1 MPPSTKEKPPED
13 VVVEQ
18 ENESEKNGSAV
29 STAGGKI
36 QSLRNN
42 KMSAK
47 TRLTK
52 AKNQL
57 SDLLESNTING
68 TLPNKN
74 AVRRAIN
81 KIKTELSLI
90 EKIVASLKEVYAL
103 NEIGEA
109 DTIIESL
116 DRGG

>member
-13 VVVEQ
+13 VVVKQ

-36 QSLRNN
+36 QLLRNN
-42 KMSAK
+42 KKSAK

-68 TLPNKN
+68 TLPGKN

-90 EKIVASLKEVYAL
+90 EKFFTSLKVVYAL
-103 NEIGEA
+103 NEIAEV

-116 DRGG
+116 DRGW